1 MTLLLCFF
9 NPCSAY
15 FLGFVLVFLFFIF
28 IFIFVYFCFFFLK
41 GASRVVHILINKN
54 CFIKFVT
61 LLQPYACMIHA
72 SLTTLAWSLLNVFKR
87 VLRIGLHL
95 LGRRSLPCLAID
107 SVTRRKLMQGIL
119 LKWPFSLDVTN

>member
-1 MTLLLCFF
+1 M
-9 NPCSAY
+9 
-15 FLGFVLVFLFFIF
+15 
-28 IFIFVYFCFFFLK
+28 
-41 GASRVVHILINKN
+41 VHSLRSIN
-54 CFIKFVT
+54 CFIKFIA
-61 LLQPYACMIHA
+61 LLQPYACLIHWR
-72 SLTTLAWSLLNVFKR
+72 LTTLAWSLLNVFKR